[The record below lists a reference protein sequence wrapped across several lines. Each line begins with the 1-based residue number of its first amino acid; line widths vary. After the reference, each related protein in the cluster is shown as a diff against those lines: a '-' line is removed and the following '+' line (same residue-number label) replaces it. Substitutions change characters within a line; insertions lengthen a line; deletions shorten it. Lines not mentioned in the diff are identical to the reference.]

1 MQRRVVRHVLLALVV
16 VCGAAPA
23 GAQAPAAA
31 PANGSNGAAAADVSA
46 EYVIGPGDVLG
57 IVFWREKELSGDV
70 SVLPDGRITLP
81 LLNEINAAGL
91 KPEELRVRIMDAAKR
106 FVNDPTAT
114 VVVRQINSRRVF
126 ITGMV
131 AKPGPYPLSQPMTVL
146 QLIATAGGLLEYA
159 KGDEILV
166 IRHENGRQISHDFN
180 YKDVSRSKSLWQNI
194 ELKPGDTVVVP

>member
-1 MQRRVVRHVLLALVV
+1 MNRAVVRQVLLAAVLVC
-16 VCGAAPA
+16 CGAA
-23 GAQAPAAA
+23 GRAQAQSVSPT
-31 PANGSNGAAAADVSA
+31 NGAAGAADVSP

-70 SVLPDGRITLP
+70 AVLPDGRITLP
-81 LLNEINAAGL
+81 LLNEIQAAGL

-106 FVNDPTAT
+106 FVTDPTAT
-114 VVVRQINSRRVF
+114 VVVRQVNSRRVF

-131 AKPGPYPLSQPMTVL
+131 SKPGPYPLYQTITVL

-159 KGDEILV
+159 KGDEIII
-166 IRHENGRQISHDFN
+166 IRPEHGRQISFSFN
-180 YKDVSRSKSLWQNI
+180 YKEVSRSKSLGQNI